1 LLALPIKVLL
11 DTSILLTSLEL
22 PFDLLGETE
31 RLLKAKVEFL
41 IPQQVEDELQRL
53 SKKQTSVG
61 IRAARALEMAK
72 KCKRLRVDS
81 VTETKADDALIMA
94 SRETKAIVATADSQL
109 RIRLRSLNVPVLS
122 LRGNRLYCEPETPE
136 YWPSML

>member
-1 LLALPIKVLL
+1 LPIKVLL

-31 RLLKAKVEFL
+31 KVLKAKVEFL
-41 IPQQVEDELQRL
+41 IPQQVEAELQRL

-61 IRAARALEMAK
+61 IRAVRALEITK
-72 KCKRLRVDS
+72 KCKHLQVESTTGTGADS
-81 VTETKADDALIMA
+81 ALIKA
-94 SRETKAIVATADSQL
+94 SREAKAIVATADSQL

-122 LRGNRLYCEPETPE
+122 LRGNRLFCEPETTE